1 MLVNQSCGGH
11 TAIALRLP
19 VVDVNPLR
27 CSWLSNLFVF
37 DDHNAIGTNVVQ
49 WQLVLFVQ
57 RDSQKASSD
66 HTGSYATYVKL
77 GRRTLMSSA

>member
-19 VVDVNPLR
+19 VVDVNPFN
-27 CSWLSNLFVF
+27 CPWLCNLFVF
-37 DDHNAIGTNVVQ
+37 DDHNAIDTNVVQ

-57 RDSQKASSD
+57 HDPQKASSD
-66 HTGSYATYVKL
+66 HTGSYA
-77 GRRTLMSSA
+77 S

>member
-19 VVDVNPLR
+19 VVDVNPFK
-27 CSWLSNLFVF
+27 CSWLCNLFVF
-37 DDHNAIGTNVVQ
+37 DDHNAIDTNEVQ

-57 RDSQKASSD
+57 HDPRKPPPTIQAPMLAMSD
-66 HTGSYATYVKL
+66 WGAGH
-77 GRRTLMSSA
+77 